1 MPHAVKLVGHTP
13 SILNNEGYSY
23 MLRGQLAKA
32 RAKFDAALSRDPGN
46 ATATNNLA
54 LLNQSA
60 QFVERAS
67 NGQPCGSVDCV
78 Q

>member
-1 MPHAVKLVGHTP
+1 MGYTP
-13 SILNNEGYSY
+13 NILNDEGYSY
-23 MLRGQLAKA
+23 MLRGDLTKA
-32 RAKFDAALSRDPGN
+32 RAKFDAALRADPGN

-60 QFVERAS
+60 KFVERAS
-67 NGQPCGSVDCV
+67 DGEPCGSVECA